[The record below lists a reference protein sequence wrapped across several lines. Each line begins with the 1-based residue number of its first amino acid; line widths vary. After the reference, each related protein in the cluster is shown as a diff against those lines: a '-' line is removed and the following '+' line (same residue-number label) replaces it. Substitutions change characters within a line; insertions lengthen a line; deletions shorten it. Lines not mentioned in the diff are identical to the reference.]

1 MKHTLRCE
9 KTLELAAAVKN
20 QEEETLE
27 LAAAVK
33 NQEEE
38 TLELAAAVKNQEEEE
53 EEETLALVSCVKMI
67 ISAGSSL
74 VQMCIVKVAQNMD
87 VLERKVSILPVSL
100 LKDLLP
106 HLNIYY
112 LDRIETAAASK
123 GISSSVVWA
132 GLWRDLDQTWRWR
145 LKSALPDQDWKQRCL
160 ERLFHMVLFTQVR
173 RRGSYLSDLS
183 DSSIL
188 SMTVKHVRVLS
199 LHTSTRN
206 ICRLASGDLRPILS
220 SLETRVTSLK
230 LLDMKSLF
238 KHGRKYVLFILHR
251 LLDHGSV
258 REVVLRRNP
267 DSSFLSWL
275 MSRCRGPQLTVST
288 APETSH
294 ADGIDSRCRAELE
307 EPAAK
312 RLVLDVEGN
321 PEVLC
326 AEVSSSSSSADR
338 CPEGQIHALDLEVS
352 KREIMSTV
360 SRILPTWLCLH
371 TLHLHSDWLV
381 SEQEMSVLVEA
392 LRRLFLDPG
401 CSLTALSVSHVS
413 GHTHLMSVLRACPT
427 LQSLCLEICPPAD
440 TNTCRPQPSVSVTEN
455 RELRLEKLT
464 VRSTGP
470 MTVACFLPVLT
481 SAPKLNSLHFTGIHL
496 SQQFFRTLTGSNP
509 SLKVLKLEDIN
520 LSDCHQEILQFLERS
535 VLEELSFRDCRLLDK
550 CAVKKDFLLPFVE
563 ALKGISSLRTLML
576 SQNRLATSAIEMAE
590 LFSGCRPSKITKL
603 DLSSNFILPAELLE
617 FAQLLET
624 YRPVQRLTLDLRFN
638 PLDRDPEVKGQALR
652 KLIPYCN
659 ILTDDWDSRSTMADH
674 ISVM

>member
-1 MKHTLRCE
+1 MG
-9 KTLELAAAVKN
+9 
-20 QEEETLE
+20 
-27 LAAAVK
+27 
-33 NQEEE
+33 
-38 TLELAAAVKNQEEEE
+38 
-53 EEETLALVSCVKMI
+53 
-67 ISAGSSL
+67 ISDGNSL

-87 VLERKVSILPVSL
+87 VLEKKVS
-100 LKDLLP
+100 
-106 HLNIYY
+106 
-112 LDRIETAAASK
+112 RISTSVIWAA
-123 GISSSVVWA
+123 I
-132 GLWRDLDQTWRWR
+132 WRDLDQTWRWR

-173 RRGSYLSDLS
+173 RGGSYLSNLS

-188 SMTVKHVRVLS
+188 SMTVKHVQVLS
-199 LHTSTRN
+199 LHTSTKN
-206 ICRLASGDLRPILS
+206 ICSLASGDLRPILS
-220 SLETRVTSLK
+220 SLEKGVTSLK
-230 LLDMKSLF
+230 LLDVKSLF
-238 KHGRKYVLFILHR
+238 KHGRKYVLFVLHR

-275 MSRCRGPQLTVST
+275 TSRRRGHQLTVSA
-288 APETSH
+288 APETPH
-294 ADGIDSRCRAELE
+294 TDGHCSVVDDLDSRCSGELE

-312 RLVLDVEGN
+312 RLALDMEEN

-326 AEVSSSSSSADR
+326 SEFSSANSPADH
-338 CPEGQIHALDLEVS
+338 CPEGQIHSLDFEVS
-352 KREIMSTV
+352 KCQILNTV
-360 SRILPTWLCLH
+360 SHILPTWLCLRK
-371 TLHLHSDWLV
+371 LHLHSDWLI
-381 SEQEMSVLVEA
+381 SEQEMAVLVES
-392 LRRLFLDPG
+392 LRRLFLNPG
-401 CSLTALSVSHVS
+401 CSLTDLSLSHVS
-413 GHTHLMSVLRACPT
+413 GHTHLMSMLRACPT

-440 TNTCRPQPSVSVTEN
+440 RNTWRQQPRFTEN
-455 RELRLEKLT
+455 KELCLEKLT

-470 MTVACFLPVLT
+470 MTAACFLPILT
-481 SAPKLNSLHFTGIHL
+481 SAPKLSSLHFTGIHL
-496 SQQFFRTLTGSNP
+496 SQQFFHTLTEYNP

-520 LSDCHQEILQFLERS
+520 LSDYHQEILQFLGCS

-563 ALKGISSLRTLML
+563 ALKGISSIRTLML
-576 SQNRLATSAIEMAE
+576 AQNRLATSAIEMAA

-624 YRPVQRLTLDLRFN
+624 YKPVQRLTLDLRFN
-638 PLDRDPEVKGQALR
+638 PLDRDPEIKGQALR

>member
-1 MKHTLRCE
+1 MG
-9 KTLELAAAVKN
+9 
-20 QEEETLE
+20 
-27 LAAAVK
+27 
-33 NQEEE
+33 
-38 TLELAAAVKNQEEEE
+38 
-53 EEETLALVSCVKMI
+53 
-67 ISAGSSL
+67 ISNGSSL
-74 VQMCIVKVAQNMD
+74 VQMCLVKVAKNMD
-87 VLERKVSILPVSL
+87 ELERKVANLPVSL

-123 GISSSVVWA
+123 GISTSVIWA
-132 GLWRDLDQTWRWR
+132 AIWRDLDQTWRWR

-173 RRGSYLSDLS
+173 RGGSYLSDLS
-183 DSSIL
+183 ESSIL

-206 ICRLASGDLRPILS
+206 ISRLASGDLRPILS
-220 SLETRVTSLK
+220 SLEKGVTSLK
-230 LLDMKSLF
+230 LLDAKSLF
-238 KHGRKYVLFILHR
+238 KHGRKHVLFVLHR

-258 REVVLRRNP
+258 IEVVLRRNP

-275 MSRCRGPQLTVST
+275 TSRRRGHQLSVSST
-288 APETSH
+288 PEASH
-294 ADGIDSRCRAELE
+294 RSVVGEFDSRCRAELE

-312 RLVLDVEGN
+312 RLALDMEEN

-326 AEVSSSSSSADR
+326 SEFSSSSSPADR
-338 CPEGQIHALDLEVS
+338 CPEGQIHSLDFEVS
-352 KREIMSTV
+352 KCEILTTV

-371 TLHLHSDWLV
+371 TLHLHSDWLI
-381 SEQEMSVLVEA
+381 SEQEMSVLVES
-392 LRRLFLDPG
+392 LRRLFLNPG
-401 CSLTALSVSHVS
+401 CSLTDLSISHVS
-413 GHTHLMSVLRACPT
+413 GHTHLISILRACLT
-427 LQSLCLEICPPAD
+427 LKNLCLEICPPAVR
-440 TNTCRPQPSVSVTEN
+440 NTWRPQPRFTEN
-455 RELRLEKLT
+455 R
-464 VRSTGP
+464 
-470 MTVACFLPVLT
+470 
-481 SAPKLNSLHFTGIHL
+481 
-496 SQQFFRTLTGSNP
+496 GSNP

-520 LSDCHQEILQFLERS
+520 LSDYHQEILQFLEHS
-535 VLEELSFRDCRLLDK
+535 VLEELCFRDCRLLDK

-576 SQNRLATSAIEMAE
+576 AQNRLATSAIEIAK
-590 LFSGCRPSKITKL
+590 LFSGCRPSKITRV

-624 YRPVQRLTLDLRFN
+624 YRPVQRLTLDLRSN

>member
-9 KTLELAAAVKN
+9 KTLELACLRWLPAAVKN
-20 QEEETLE
+20 QEE
-27 LAAAVK
+27 
-33 NQEEE
+33 EEE

-53 EEETLALVSCVKMI
+53 EMLELVSCVKMGL
-67 ISAGSSL
+67 SDGSSL

-87 VLERKVSILPVSL
+87 VLETKVSILPVSL

-112 LDRIETAAASK
+112 LDRIEAAAATK
-123 GISSSVVWA
+123 GISSSVIWA
-132 GLWRDLDQTWRWR
+132 GIWRDLDQTWRWR

-230 LLDMKSLF
+230 LLDVKSLF

-275 MSRCRGPQLTVST
+275 MSRRRGPQLTVST

-294 ADGIDSRCRAELE
+294 AAGIDFNSKCRAELE

-371 TLHLHSDWLV
+371 MLHLHSDWLI
-381 SEQEMSVLVEA
+381 SEQEMSVLVES
-392 LRRLFLDPG
+392 LRQLFLDPG

-440 TNTCRPQPSVSVTEN
+440 TNACRPQPRVTEN
-455 RELRLEKLT
+455 RELCLEKLT

-481 SAPKLNSLHFTGIHL
+481 SAPKLNSLHFTGTHL
-496 SQQFFRTLTGSNP
+496 SQQFFHTLTGSNP

-520 LSDCHQEILQFLERS
+520 LSDCHQDILQFLERS

-576 SQNRLATSAIEMAE
+576 AQNRLATSAIEMAE

-603 DLSSNFILPAELLE
+603 DLSSNFILPAELLA

>member
-1 MKHTLRCE
+1 MG
-9 KTLELAAAVKN
+9 
-20 QEEETLE
+20 
-27 LAAAVK
+27 
-33 NQEEE
+33 
-38 TLELAAAVKNQEEEE
+38 
-53 EEETLALVSCVKMI
+53 
-67 ISAGSSL
+67 ISDGNSL

-87 VLERKVSILPVSL
+87 VLEKKVSNLPVSL

-112 LDRIETAAASK
+112 LNRIETAAATK
-123 GISSSVVWA
+123 GISTSVIWA
-132 GLWRDLDQTWRWR
+132 AIWRDLDQTWRWR

-173 RRGSYLSDLS
+173 RGGSYLSNLS

-188 SMTVKHVRVLS
+188 SMTVKHVQVLS
-199 LHTSTRN
+199 LHTSTKN
-206 ICRLASGDLRPILS
+206 ICSLASGDLRPILS
-220 SLETRVTSLK
+220 SLEKGVTSLK
-230 LLDMKSLF
+230 LLDVKSLF
-238 KHGRKYVLFILHR
+238 KHGRKYVLFVLHR

-275 MSRCRGPQLTVST
+275 TSRRRGHQLTVSA
-288 APETSH
+288 APETPH
-294 ADGIDSRCRAELE
+294 TDGHCSVVDDLDSRCSGELE

-312 RLVLDVEGN
+312 RLALDMEEN

-326 AEVSSSSSSADR
+326 SEFSSANSPADH
-338 CPEGQIHALDLEVS
+338 CPEGQIHSLDFEVS
-352 KREIMSTV
+352 KCQILNTV
-360 SRILPTWLCLH
+360 SHILPTWLCLRK
-371 TLHLHSDWLV
+371 LHLHSDWLI
-381 SEQEMSVLVEA
+381 SEQEMAVLVES
-392 LRRLFLDPG
+392 LRRLFLNPG
-401 CSLTALSVSHVS
+401 CSLTDLSLSHVS
-413 GHTHLMSVLRACPT
+413 GHTHLMSMLRACPT

-440 TNTCRPQPSVSVTEN
+440 RNTWRQQPRFTEN
-455 RELRLEKLT
+455 KELCLEKLT

-470 MTVACFLPVLT
+470 MTAACFLPILT
-481 SAPKLNSLHFTGIHL
+481 SAPKLSSLHFTGIHL
-496 SQQFFRTLTGSNP
+496 SQQFFHTLTEYNP

-520 LSDCHQEILQFLERS
+520 LSDYHQEILQFLGCS

-563 ALKGISSLRTLML
+563 ALKGISSIRTLML
-576 SQNRLATSAIEMAE
+576 AQNRLATSAIEMAA

-624 YRPVQRLTLDLRFN
+624 YKPVQRLTLDLRFN
-638 PLDRDPEVKGQALR
+638 PLDRDPEIKGQALR

>member
-1 MKHTLRCE
+1 MG
-9 KTLELAAAVKN
+9 
-20 QEEETLE
+20 
-27 LAAAVK
+27 
-33 NQEEE
+33 
-38 TLELAAAVKNQEEEE
+38 
-53 EEETLALVSCVKMI
+53 
-67 ISAGSSL
+67 ISDGNSL

-87 VLERKVSILPVSL
+87 VLEKKVSNLPVSL

-112 LDRIETAAASK
+112 LNRIETAAATK
-123 GISSSVVWA
+123 GISTSVIWA
-132 GLWRDLDQTWRWR
+132 AIWRDLDQTWRWR

-173 RRGSYLSDLS
+173 RGGSYLSNLS

-188 SMTVKHVRVLS
+188 SMTVKHVQVLS
-199 LHTSTRN
+199 LHTSTKN
-206 ICRLASGDLRPILS
+206 ICSLASGDLRPILS
-220 SLETRVTSLK
+220 SLEKGVTSLK
-230 LLDMKSLF
+230 LLDVKSLF
-238 KHGRKYVLFILHR
+238 KHGRKYVLFVLHR

-275 MSRCRGPQLTVST
+275 TSRRRGHQLTVSA
-288 APETSH
+288 APETPH
-294 ADGIDSRCRAELE
+294 TDGHCSVVDDLDSRCSGELE

-312 RLVLDVEGN
+312 RLALDMEEN

-326 AEVSSSSSSADR
+326 SEFSSANSPADH
-338 CPEGQIHALDLEVS
+338 CPEGQIHSLDFEVS
-352 KREIMSTV
+352 KCQILNTV
-360 SRILPTWLCLH
+360 SHILPTWLCLRK
-371 TLHLHSDWLV
+371 LHLHSDWLI
-381 SEQEMSVLVEA
+381 SEQEMAVLVES
-392 LRRLFLDPG
+392 LRRLFLNPG
-401 CSLTALSVSHVS
+401 CSLTDLSLSHVS
-413 GHTHLMSVLRACPT
+413 GHTHLMSMLRACPT

-440 TNTCRPQPSVSVTEN
+440 RNTWRQQPQFTEN
-455 RELRLEKLT
+455 KEY
-464 VRSTGP
+464 
-470 MTVACFLPVLT
+470 
-481 SAPKLNSLHFTGIHL
+481 
-496 SQQFFRTLTGSNP
+496 NP

-520 LSDCHQEILQFLERS
+520 LSDYHQEILQFLGCS

-563 ALKGISSLRTLML
+563 ALKGISSIRTLML
-576 SQNRLATSAIEMAE
+576 AQNRLATSAIEMAA

-624 YRPVQRLTLDLRFN
+624 YKPVQRLTLDLRFN
-638 PLDRDPEVKGQALR
+638 PLDRDPEIKGQALR

>member
-1 MKHTLRCE
+1 MG
-9 KTLELAAAVKN
+9 N
-20 QEEETLE
+20 
-27 LAAAVK
+27 
-33 NQEEE
+33 
-38 TLELAAAVKNQEEEE
+38 
-53 EEETLALVSCVKMI
+53 SD
-67 ISAGSSL
+67 GSSL

-87 VLERKVSILPVSL
+87 VLEKKVSNLPVSL

-112 LDRIETAAASK
+112 LDRIETAAATK
-123 GISSSVVWA
+123 GISTSVIWA
-132 GLWRDLDQTWRWR
+132 AIWRDLDQTWRWR

-173 RRGSYLSDLS
+173 RGGSYLSHLS
-183 DSSIL
+183 DTSIL

-199 LHTSTRN
+199 LHTSTKN
-206 ICRLASGDLRPILS
+206 FCRLASVDLRPILS
-220 SLETRVTSLK
+220 SLEKGVTSLK
-230 LLDMKSLF
+230 LLDVKSLF
-238 KHGRKYVLFILHR
+238 KHERKYVLFILHR

-258 REVVLRRNP
+258 RDVVLRRNP

-275 MSRCRGPQLTVST
+275 MSGRRGPQLTVST

-294 ADGIDSRCRAELE
+294 ADGHDLDSKCSAELE

-312 RLVLDVEGN
+312 RLALDVEGN

-326 AEVSSSSSSADR
+326 SEVSSSSSPADR
-338 CPEGQIHALDLEVS
+338 CPEGQIHSLDFEVS
-352 KREIMSTV
+352 KREILSTV
-360 SRILPTWLCLH
+360 SHTLPTWLCLR
-371 TLHLHSDWLV
+371 TLHLHSDWLI
-381 SEQEMSVLVEA
+381 SEQEMSVLVES
-392 LRRLFLDPG
+392 LRQLFLNPS
-401 CSLTALSVSHVS
+401 CSLTDLRVSYVS
-413 GHTHLMSVLRACPT
+413 GHTHLISMLRACPT

-440 TNTCRPQPSVSVTEN
+440 RNTWRPQPRFTEN
-455 RELRLEKLT
+455 KELCLEKLT

-481 SAPKLNSLHFTGIHL
+481 SAPKLNNLHFTGIHL
-496 SQQFFRTLTGSNP
+496 SQQFFHTLTGSNP

-520 LSDCHQEILQFLERS
+520 LSDYHQEILQFLKHS

-590 LFSGCRPSKITKL
+590 LFSGGHPSKITKL

-624 YRPVQRLTLDLRFN
+624 YRPVQRLMLDLRFN
-638 PLDRDPEVKGQALR
+638 PLDREPEVKGQALR
-652 KLIPYCN
+652 KLILYCN

>member
-1 MKHTLRCE
+1 MG
-9 KTLELAAAVKN
+9 
-20 QEEETLE
+20 
-27 LAAAVK
+27 
-33 NQEEE
+33 
-38 TLELAAAVKNQEEEE
+38 
-53 EEETLALVSCVKMI
+53 
-67 ISAGSSL
+67 ISNGSSL
-74 VQMCIVKVAQNMD
+74 VQMCIVKVAQNMHL
-87 VLERKVSILPVSL
+87 LERKVANLPVSL
-100 LKDLLP
+100 LKDLLS

-112 LDRIETAAASK
+112 LDRIESAAASK
-123 GISSSVVWA
+123 GVSTSVIWA
-132 GLWRDLDQTWRWR
+132 AIWRDLDQTWRWR
-145 LKSALPDQDWKQRCL
+145 LKSALPDQDVKQRCL

-173 RRGSYLSDLS
+173 RGGSYLSDLS
-183 DSSIL
+183 ESSIL

-220 SLETRVTSLK
+220 SLEKGVKSLK
-230 LLDMKSLF
+230 LLDAKSLF
-238 KHGRKYVLFILHR
+238 KHGRKHVLFVLHR

-275 MSRCRGPQLTVST
+275 TSRRRGHQLSVSS
-288 APETSH
+288 APEASQ
-294 ADGIDSRCRAELE
+294 ADGHRSVLGEFDSRCSAELE

-312 RLVLDVEGN
+312 RLALDMEEN

-326 AEVSSSSSSADR
+326 SEFSSSSRSADL
-338 CPEGQIHALDLEVS
+338 CPEGQIHSLDFEVS
-352 KREIMSTV
+352 KCDILTTV

-371 TLHLHSDWLV
+371 TLHLHSDWLI
-381 SEQEMSVLVEA
+381 SEQEMSVLVES
-392 LRRLFLDPG
+392 LRRLFLNPG
-401 CSLTALSVSHVS
+401 CSLTDLSISHVS
-413 GHTHLMSVLRACPT
+413 AHTHVISILRACLT
-427 LQSLCLEICPPAD
+427 LQNLSLEICPPAER
-440 TNTCRPQPSVSVTEN
+440 NQWRPQPRFTEHK
-455 RELRLEKLT
+455 ELCLEKLT

-470 MTVACFLPVLT
+470 MTVTCFLPVLKLT
-481 SAPKLNSLHFTGIHL
+481 PKLSSLHFTGIHL
-496 SQQFFRTLTGSNP
+496 SQEFFHTLTGSNP

-520 LSDCHQEILQFLERS
+520 LSDHHQEILQFLERS

-576 SQNRLATSAIEMAE
+576 AQNRLATSAIEIAR
-590 LFSGCRPSKITKL
+590 LFSGCRPSKITKV

-624 YRPVQRLTLDLRFN
+624 YRPVQRLTLDLRSN

>member
-1 MKHTLRCE
+1 MG
-9 KTLELAAAVKN
+9 
-20 QEEETLE
+20 
-27 LAAAVK
+27 
-33 NQEEE
+33 
-38 TLELAAAVKNQEEEE
+38 
-53 EEETLALVSCVKMI
+53 
-67 ISAGSSL
+67 ISNGSSL
-74 VQMCIVKVAQNMD
+74 VQMCLVKVAKNMD
-87 VLERKVSILPVSL
+87 ELERKVANLPVSL

-123 GISSSVVWA
+123 GISTSVIWA
-132 GLWRDLDQTWRWR
+132 AIWRDLDQTWRWR

-173 RRGSYLSDLS
+173 RGGSYLSDLS

-206 ICRLASGDLRPILS
+206 ISRLASGDLRPILS
-220 SLETRVTSLK
+220 SLEKGVTSLK
-230 LLDMKSLF
+230 LLDAKSLF
-238 KHGRKYVLFILHR
+238 KHGRKHVLFVLHR

-258 REVVLRRNP
+258 IEVVLRRNP

-275 MSRCRGPQLTVST
+275 TSRRRGHQLSVSST
-288 APETSH
+288 PEASH
-294 ADGIDSRCRAELE
+294 RSVVGEFDSRCRAELE

-312 RLVLDVEGN
+312 RLALDMEEN

-326 AEVSSSSSSADR
+326 SEFSSSSSPADR
-338 CPEGQIHALDLEVS
+338 CPEGQIHSLDFEVS
-352 KREIMSTV
+352 KCEILTTV

-371 TLHLHSDWLV
+371 TLHLHSDWLI
-381 SEQEMSVLVEA
+381 SEQEMSVLVES
-392 LRRLFLDPG
+392 LRRLFLNPG
-401 CSLTALSVSHVS
+401 CSLTDLSISHVS
-413 GHTHLMSVLRACPT
+413 GHTHLISILRACLT
-427 LQSLCLEICPPAD
+427 LKNLCLEICPPAVR
-440 TNTCRPQPSVSVTEN
+440 NTWRPQPRFTEN
-455 RELRLEKLT
+455 RELCLEKLT

-470 MTVACFLPVLT
+470 MTVTCFLPVLKT
-481 SAPKLNSLHFTGIHL
+481 APKLSSIHFTGIHL
-496 SQQFFRTLTGSNP
+496 SQQFFHTLTGSNP

-520 LSDCHQEILQFLERS
+520 LSDHHQEILQFLEHS
-535 VLEELSFRDCRLLDK
+535 VLEELCFRDCRLLDK

-576 SQNRLATSAIEMAE
+576 AQNRLATSAIEIAK
-590 LFSGCRPSKITKL
+590 LFSGCRPSKITRV
-603 DLSSNFILPAELLE
+603 DLSLNFIISFLLLE

-624 YRPVQRLTLDLRFN
+624 YRPVQRLTLDLRSN